1 MDMFMIKSK
10 TNFDEKEHGYYNI
23 VLFQNKNSTQ
33 YESLILF
40 SNHC

>member
-23 VLFQNKNSTQ
+23 VLFPKKKFHP
-33 YESLILF
+33 I
-40 SNHC
+40 